1 MLSLHPEMAGN
12 LKSSSQLLVNYR
24 DSIYS
29 EYNIID
35 NKMNSIDI
43 DWQGESKE
51 EFKAKYAEVKSEI
64 NAIIRLIDEL
74 SKNVIEVATSIDMTV
89 K

>member
-1 MLSLHPEMAGN
+1 MLSLHPEMAGS

-43 DWQGESKE
+43 DWKGESKE
-51 EFKAKYAEVKSEI
+51 AFKAKYVEVKGEV
-64 NAIIRLIDEL
+64 NAIILLIDEL
-74 SKNVIEVATSIDMTV
+74 SKNVIEVATSIEKTV

>member
-1 MLSLHPEMAGN
+1 MLSLYPEMAGN
-12 LKSSSQLLVNYR
+12 LKNSSQLLVNYR

-43 DWQGESKE
+43 DWQGESKK
-51 EFKAKYAEVKSEI
+51 EFKAKYVEVKSEI